1 MHVVALDLNKRTWKE
16 NGLAEQLFEELKVSA
31 KPEEKVRL
39 YNSLVSGLLKYN
51 HVEKAMAT
59 IEEMRQGQ
67 ISLDLTTYN
76 YLLRSTS
83 LIKESYE
90 TRWQFVVDHLQEMKE
105 NGIQPNL
112 RTFNAILFTL
122 RRCSLFER
130 GPTLALAVLNE
141 MRRCQIEPSLGS
153 WAQMIMIFYPTDQVG
168 YETQVLPQILDEV
181 EQQYER
187 QGKHLQW
194 RDLDDGEF
202 FFNAMFKATVNCRDV
217 DLAKR
222 IHRFLMLGANIRFIP
237 DGIKEQM
244 YYTNLFRL
252 LFRVDMP
259 EQVMPLWES
268 LIPNIYSPS
277 VNVMEE
283 FMEFVSTWNIKD
295 YYVRLW
301 SDLLTLGFLENR
313 QNNRRILERYLTLL
327 NRPDQN
333 NLAEDQI
340 KQYAN
345 IARQI
350 LKRFPLTTEEDEPP
364 AEAKASVTEG
374 DQQQRRKPF
383 KQLQPKFQ
391 YSGHLISHLISLLA
405 QASDFEASWSLF
417 DYYMSNRN
425 TLINPLNE
433 RSLMSLLSLAVKQ
446 TDADRAFTL
455 IQTINDLNY
464 DCLGDALDLLNRHV
478 NLTHQDRQRLRKIQK
493 NSSLESAQLVK
504 LI

>member
-1 MHVVALDLNKRTWKE
+1 MNKRTWKE
-16 NGLAEQLFEELKVSA
+16 NGLAEQLFEQLKVSA

-51 HVEKAMAT
+51 HVEKAMAMV
-59 IEEMRQGQ
+59 EEMRQNQ

-76 YLLRSTS
+76 HLLRSTS

-90 TRWQFVVDHLQEMKE
+90 TRWQFVVDHLHEMKE

-112 RTFNAILFTL
+112 RTFNAILYTL

-130 GPTLALAVLNE
+130 GPTLALAILNE
-141 MRRCQIEPSLGS
+141 MRRCQIEPSLGT
-153 WAQMIMIFYPTDQVG
+153 WAQVIMIFYPNDQVG
-168 YETQVLPQILDEV
+168 YETQVLPQIMNEV
-181 EQQYER
+181 EQQYDR
-187 QGKHLQW
+187 SGKHLQW

-217 DLAKR
+217 ELAKR

-237 DGIKEQM
+237 DGVKEQM

-277 VNVMEE
+277 VNVMED
-283 FMEFVSTWNIKD
+283 FMEFVSTWNIKE

-301 SDLLTLGFLENR
+301 SDVLTLGFLDNR

-327 NRPDQN
+327 NRTEQGS
-333 NLAEDQI
+333 LSEDQI

-345 IARQI
+345 IARHI
-350 LKRFPLTTEEDEPP
+350 LKKFPLTSEEDEPP
-364 AEAKASVTEG
+364 VGDKPASGTEG
-374 DQQQRRKPF
+374 NQQQLKKPF
-383 KQLQPKFQ
+383 RQLQPKFQ
-391 YSGHLISHLISLLA
+391 YSGQLISHMICLLA
-405 QASDFEASWSLF
+405 QANDFEASWSLF
-417 DYYMSNRN
+417 EHYTSNRN
-425 TLINPLNE
+425 TMINPLSE
-433 RSLMSLLSLAVKQ
+433 RSLMALISLAVKQ
-446 TDADRAFTL
+446 TDVDRSFTL
-455 IQTINDLNY
+455 IQTISDLSY

-478 NLTHQDRQRLRKIQK
+478 NLTQQDRQRLRKIQK
-493 NSSLESAQLVK
+493 NSSIESAHLVK